1 MSDAAYLRKFIML
14 KPYTDQ
20 KDSNIKGYVKLEV
33 RNGIGKTEINVDGFK
48 SSTDEMGILRA
59 YFLAQN
65 SNDFTKAN
73 IGEINLKQSGKGHSK
88 WEFNPKSVDD
98 TGLKMEDFDIVLIE
112 ADKLNDSNS
121 SQVKLTGVLKDS
133 SKGIRDLI
141 NQFYSSEKI
150 INEKKHKLD
159 SELQQPKI
167 KEKDIS
173 IVVNEDNQI
182 ENQESNKLE
191 DVDDFVNQKEVI
203 EETINMENEAI
214 KEDGIENETI
224 LTNNDIIDNSE
235 LDIEVSEEIDEIPT
249 VENIEQNSELE
260 IQTVKDIEQNSELE
274 IQTVKDI
281 EQNSEL
287 EIQTVKDIEQNSD
300 SEIQTAEDIEQSSEP
315 DIQQEEQNIEDVINQ
330 MIKENKN
337 DLYTNTENYPKED
350 LNSFIE
356 EHEDMSPF
364 INEQEDSKPNAV
376 NYNAFDEQYRQNIDN
391 YYGYSVN
398 KTYNYMQNAINY
410 KNQVYEYTKN
420 IIKFFEKTDV
430 LKTRLDG
437 YTWWKIEYQSK
448 NNYYRSFLPFHNYIL
463 NNNLPYSSIFN
474 VTPTYK
480 LIKKYKHYIFGT
492 MKVNKDIK
500 YYVYGI
506 PGRFTKSEQPYGGMT
521 GFCTW
526 CPRKGLNRERL
537 GYWLLHIDC
546 LTGRNAKPLQPTP
559 PKSN

>member
-20 KDSNIKGYVKLEV
+20 NDSNIKGYVKLEV

-48 SSTDEMGILRA
+48 NSTDEMGTLRA

-133 SKGIRDLI
+133 SKGIRDLV

-150 INEKKHKLD
+150 INERKQKLD

-182 ENQESNKLE
+182 ENLESNKLE
-191 DVDDFVNQKEVI
+191 DVDDLENQKEVI
-203 EETINMENEAI
+203 EETINMENEDI
-214 KEDGIENETI
+214 KEDDIENETI
-224 LTNNDIIDNSE
+224 LTNNETIDNSA
-235 LDIEVSEEIDEIPT
+235 LDIEISEDLDGIQIN
-249 VENIEQNSELE
+249 ENIEQNSE
-260 IQTVKDIEQNSELE
+260 
-274 IQTVKDI
+274 
-281 EQNSEL
+281 
-287 EIQTVKDIEQNSD
+287 
-300 SEIQTAEDIEQSSEP
+300 SEIQTAEDIEQSSESEIQTDEDVEQSSESEMQTDEDIDQSREP
-315 DIQQEEQNIEDVINQ
+315 EIQQEEQNIEDVINQ

-337 DLYTNTENYPKED
+337 DLYTNKNSENYPKED
-350 LNSFIE
+350 LKSFIE
-356 EHEDMSPF
+356 EHEDMNPF
-364 INEQEDSKPNAV
+364 INEQEDSKPDAV
-376 NYNAFDEQYRQNIDN
+376 NYNAFDEQYKQNIDN